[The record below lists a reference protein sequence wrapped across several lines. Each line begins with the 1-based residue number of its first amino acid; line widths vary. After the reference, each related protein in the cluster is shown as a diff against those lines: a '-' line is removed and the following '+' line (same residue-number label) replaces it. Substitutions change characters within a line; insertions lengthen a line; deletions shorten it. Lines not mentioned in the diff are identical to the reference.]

1 MIKECYVTQH
11 TYIVYGK
18 FSDENKNMINT
29 RNNTYLQAI

>member
-1 MIKECYVTQH
+1 MLCNT
-11 TYIVYGK
+11 TYIYYVLVYGK